1 MYHDIASAFRAVQP
15 GFRSLAVTIAH
26 QIFENKVMTGSQRLA
41 LIKIKIIVFNDEE
54 FEFDVR
60 FKIKMADLF
69 SALQK

>member
-1 MYHDIASAFRAVQP
+1 
-15 GFRSLAVTIAH
+15 
-26 QIFENKVMTGSQRLA
+26 MTGSQRLA